1 MQVESQITTTTN
13 RHVARIMTALEEAGI
28 ASVCTDAVKR
38 EMWYLHDDIQ
48 QVVSSSKEHV
58 NGSSP
63 AARAR

>member
-1 MQVESQITTTTN
+1 MQVESQITSITN
-13 RHVARIMTALEEAGI
+13 RHVARIMTALDDAGI

-58 NGSSP
+58 NGTPP
-63 AARAR
+63 ATRPR